1 MIQVLVIIALEMT
14 EGMVAVVVVFIQFS
28 NELRQL

>member
-14 EGMVAVVVVFIQFS
+14 EGMVAVVVEFIQFS
-28 NELRQL
+28 NELRKL